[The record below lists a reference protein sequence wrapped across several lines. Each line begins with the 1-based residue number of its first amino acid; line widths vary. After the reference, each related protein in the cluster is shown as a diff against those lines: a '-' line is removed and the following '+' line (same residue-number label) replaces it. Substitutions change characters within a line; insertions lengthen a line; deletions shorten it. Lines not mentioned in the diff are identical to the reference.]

1 MQLAVLLAVL
11 AALTSPSGD
20 SPVAGAAW
28 RILLTGVVSLFAPL
42 LAGVG
47 GMSLVRRMDLG
58 VAVIERSYSR
68 LQSAATWA
76 WLGTSLAILFALR
89 WPEIV
94 RVNAGLASWVLV
106 DELVILAP
114 ILAPLPLIWTCFY
127 WVERNGRAR
136 WSCPNAVAQQP
147 TLFTYLGMQ
156 LRHDLALTLV
166 PALVM
171 VLGGDL
177 LERWS
182 PHTNPAVFSWL
193 AIPLL
198 IGALVALPLLLKRI
212 WKTSPLPAGPL
223 RDRLLSVAAEMRTP
237 LRELLLWQTDG
248 LIANAAVAGISGR
261 FRYVFL
267 TDALLDRL
275 SEDQLVAVLRHELGH
290 VRRRHLLLR
299 LLLLTLPLVLVLAVS
314 AWLPPEVK
322 AAEAVAASRR
332 AADWQ
337 TAALAVVLGG
347 GFAIFGVGGYS
358 KRLEY
363 EADMEAITRG
373 GEQVDSAA
381 ALDFYSALASLR
393 GSGEESWLARW
404 LHPPVSSRLALI
416 GRAIAEPSIP
426 LRLRRWNNYLAAALL
441 TSWSLAALVALA
453 GLLTRWLS

>member
-28 RILLTGVVSLFAPL
+28 RILLTGVASLLAPL

-76 WLGTSLAILFALR
+76 WLVTSLAILFALQ

-94 RVNAGLASWVLV
+94 RVNAGLANWVLL

-127 WVERNGRAR
+127 WVERTGRAR

-147 TLFTYLGMQ
+147 SLLTYLGMQ
-156 LRHDLALTLV
+156 LRHDLALTLI

-182 PHTNPAVFSWL
+182 PHLHPATFSWI

-198 IGALVALPLLLKRI
+198 IGSPAALPLLLKRI
-212 WKTSPLPAGPL
+212 WKTTPLPAGPL
-223 RDRLLSVAAEMRTP
+223 RERLVFVAAEMQTP
-237 LRELLLWQTDG
+237 LRELLLWHTEG

-275 SEDQLVAVLRHELGH
+275 SDDQLVAVLRHELGH

-299 LLLLTLPLVLVLAVS
+299 LLLLTLPLAIFLAAS
-314 AWLPPEVK
+314 TWMPTAVK
-322 AAEAVAASRR
+322 AAGMAAASRN
-332 AADWQ
+332 APDWQ
-337 TAALAVVLGG
+337 TAAFALLLGG

-363 EADMEAITRG
+363 EADMEAITCG

-416 GRAIAEPSIP
+416 GRAISDPAVP
-426 LRLRRWNNYLAAALL
+426 LRLRRWNNYLATALFAAW
-441 TSWSLAALVALA
+441 TIAALVALA
-453 GLLTRWLS
+453 GLLLRWLG